1 MLSNSKQPLLSI
13 QNLVKYFPIRKG
25 IFSRV
30 VANVHAVDDV
40 SFDIPEGE
48 TLSLVGESGC
58 GKTTTGRTLLR
69 LIEPTSGKIFYNG
82 TDIAN
87 ASTSQMRALR
97 KDMQIV
103 FQDPYGSLNP
113 RMTIQSIVEEGLI
126 IQGGYTASERKD
138 LVCQTLKKC
147 GLDPSYISRY
157 PHEFSGGQRQ
167 RVCIAR
173 ALVLSPKFV
182 VLDEPISALDVSIQ
196 AQIINLLADL
206 RDEYNLTY
214 LFISHDLS
222 VVEYLSNHV
231 AVMYLGK
238 IVEMADKAT
247 LYGNPV
253 HPYTQAL
260 LSAIPTV
267 DPSKRRSRIVLQGD
281 VPSPI
286 NPPQGC
292 HFHPRCPH
300 ATERCRTE
308 APQLINIGT
317 EDNVHQVRCFLA
329 EKDSGT
335 FGQVIQTVEKKE
347 PTPPKQPQGKSKKK
361 SGKKRRG

>member
-1 MLSNSKQPLLSI
+1 MLSKSKQPLLSI

-147 GLDPSYISRY
+147 KITNIITKFTTPSDCSFR
-157 PHEFSGGQRQ
+157 
-167 RVCIAR
+167 
-173 ALVLSPKFV
+173 
-182 VLDEPISALDVSIQ
+182 
-196 AQIINLLADL
+196 
-206 RDEYNLTY
+206 
-214 LFISHDLS
+214 
-222 VVEYLSNHV
+222 
-231 AVMYLGK
+231 
-238 IVEMADKAT
+238 
-247 LYGNPV
+247 
-253 HPYTQAL
+253 
-260 LSAIPTV
+260 
-267 DPSKRRSRIVLQGD
+267 
-281 VPSPI
+281 
-286 NPPQGC
+286 
-292 HFHPRCPH
+292 
-300 ATERCRTE
+300 
-308 APQLINIGT
+308 
-317 EDNVHQVRCFLA
+317 
-329 EKDSGT
+329 
-335 FGQVIQTVEKKE
+335 
-347 PTPPKQPQGKSKKK
+347 
-361 SGKKRRG
+361 

>member
-196 AQIINLLADL
+196 AQII
-206 RDEYNLTY
+206 
-214 LFISHDLS
+214 
-222 VVEYLSNHV
+222 
-231 AVMYLGK
+231 
-238 IVEMADKAT
+238 
-247 LYGNPV
+247 
-253 HPYTQAL
+253 
-260 LSAIPTV
+260 
-267 DPSKRRSRIVLQGD
+267 
-281 VPSPI
+281 
-286 NPPQGC
+286 
-292 HFHPRCPH
+292 
-300 ATERCRTE
+300 
-308 APQLINIGT
+308 
-317 EDNVHQVRCFLA
+317 
-329 EKDSGT
+329 
-335 FGQVIQTVEKKE
+335 
-347 PTPPKQPQGKSKKK
+347 
-361 SGKKRRG
+361 